1 MSIKGLGLMIIIII
15 TIITIV
21 IIIVI
26 MIVII
31 RIGIILIIICIVITI
46 VVIMRDEAHD
56 SCARFC
62 RGTIPIQSMKSP
74 HDLQSHSVNS
84 MYLYKNKSVSRFKP
98 H

>member
-1 MSIKGLGLMIIIII
+1 MIVVI
-15 TIITIV
+15 

-26 MIVII
+26 IMV
-31 RIGIILIIICIVITI
+31 IVITI

-84 MYLYKNKSVSRFKP
+84 MYLYKNKSVNRFKP